1 MMFIF
6 IDNMSKTQQPTHH
19 KDRQYLYT
27 KAMKVFRKHIFNS
40 AQNFPVGE
48 LIFKFKN
55 IVD

>member
-1 MMFIF
+1 MFIF